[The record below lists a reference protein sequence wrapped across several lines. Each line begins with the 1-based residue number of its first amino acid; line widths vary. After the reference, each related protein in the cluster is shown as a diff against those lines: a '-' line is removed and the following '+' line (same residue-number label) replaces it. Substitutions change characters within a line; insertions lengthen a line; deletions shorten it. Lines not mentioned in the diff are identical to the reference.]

1 MGRGTDLMEQID
13 VSQIQSISVLKDDS
27 AMAEYGEQAK
37 DGAII
42 IITKNEKK

>member
-1 MGRGTDLMEQID
+1 
-13 VSQIQSISVLKDDS
+13 VLKDDS

-42 IITKNEKK
+42 IIMKKNIK

>member
-1 MGRGTDLMEQID
+1 VHLSKVPVDQIE
-13 VSQIQSISVLKDDS
+13 SISVLKGET

-42 IITKNEKK
+42 IIMKKNKE